1 MVLRWS
7 GRDGGSPLVSLSE
20 AVTAVRVRVE
30 CALLTEA
37 FTYQRML
44 CTKVR
49 EKKLKFGTIGETS
62 DDLKDGFKTW
72 EQWVE
77 ILVTEICCLCI
88 RRNLVDRMI
97 ELPWNSDEEKYL
109 HKCLLDSATDDPST
123 TIGSLLV
130 VFYIQVTSFSPINY
144 LYVMNY
150 VFWLF
155 TIMSLVDIDP
165 CHPSHVYMCYKVM
178 SGVCST
184 HFDLDE

>member
-7 GRDGGSPLVSLSE
+7 GRDGGSQLVSLSE

-44 CTKVR
+44 CSKIR
-49 EKKLKFGTIGETS
+49 EKNLKYGTSGDSFGDLNGES
-62 DDLKDGFKTW
+62 KTW

-97 ELPWNSDEEKYL
+97 ELPWNSEEEKYIR
-109 HKCLLDSATDDPST
+109 KCLLDYATDDAST
-123 TIGSLLV
+123 TVGSLLV
-130 VFYIQVTSFSPINY
+130 VFYLQVTS
-144 LYVMNY
+144 
-150 VFWLF
+150 
-155 TIMSLVDIDP
+155 
-165 CHPSHVYMCYKVM
+165 VYI
-178 SGVCST
+178 
-184 HFDLDE
+184 